1 MLDEKSRHDS
11 GTTQS
16 RSAIADAPVPG
27 QRRHGRTD
35 GAVACVHLHRE
46 ASLIGCTAP
55 PRARTRSHTAADAG
69 VGAAI
74 RRALPVPD
82 RPARLHRAE
91 PEHLRRTF
99 AAYLAVWLTAY
110 AIFLLYPTAAPRPQ
124 NVVGDGFAAWA
135 SRFLYEA
142 DPPYN
147 CFPSLHVAHSF
158 VSALTCY
165 AVHRRVGMIAT
176 GAAALVALSTLF
188 TKQHYVVD

>member
-1 MLDEKSRHDS
+1 
-11 GTTQS
+11 
-16 RSAIADAPVPG
+16 
-27 QRRHGRTD
+27 
-35 GAVACVHLHRE
+35 
-46 ASLIGCTAP
+46 
-55 PRARTRSHTAADAG
+55 
-69 VGAAI
+69 
-74 RRALPVPD
+74 
-82 RPARLHRAE
+82 
-91 PEHLRRTF
+91 
-99 AAYLAVWLTAY
+99 VWLTAY

-135 SRFLYEA
+135 LRFLYEA

-188 TKQHYVVD
+188 TKQHYVVDVLAGVCLALVAWGVFLRGYRAELVPARDRHVAPMLMVGTGAVSLVAMGVYWAVYLFSGN